1 MKELD
6 QMTVNA
12 VGQLIGRRYGIRAGF
27 PLFSH
32 VRAEVAEFFHR
43 ADVAIPQRLAGEL
56 DKGFD
61 VVTDILRCVD
71 GTPGFER
78 VLLRLASPIE
88 EDHARTLHEINKIL
102 WPEGLAI
109 ILDGPNPVIRDLET
123 GEQEG
128 MQVVRDNPASP
139 EPVQPVTNASNEI
152 FVVHGRDLG
161 AKDTVARF
169 LEQVKIKPV
178 VLQELPD
185 LGKTVIEKFEY
196 YAGPSGFAIVLLT
209 PDDTGALKGEGNST
223 KSRARQ
229 NVIFELG
236 YFVGK
241 LGRNRVRVLTKG
253 EEVEILSDYSGV
265 IGIPM
270 DDNDGWKLRLVQ
282 ELHSAGYAVDAN
294 DAI

>member
-1 MKELD
+1 MQPLD
-6 QMTVNA
+6 EMTV
-12 VGQLIGRRYGIRAGF
+12 RAISNILCLQHRPDFDPNG
-27 PLFSH
+27 LM
-32 VRAEVAEFFHR
+32 EFFRR
-43 ADVAIPQRLAGEL
+43 ADVGVPPPFYPVRPNVLPSVSFTSFLLSPSGSGQFE
-56 DKGFD
+56 K
-61 VVTDILRCVD
+61 ILM
-71 GTPGFER
+71 
-78 VLLRLASPIE
+78 RLASPKE
-88 EDHARTLHEINKIL
+88 YAGNRALHRSIVDDLNEIL
-102 WPEGLAI
+102 EAEGLEI
-109 ILDGPNPVIRDLET
+109 VLDGPNPVIRDLET
-123 GEQEG
+123 GDQEG

-139 EPVQPVTNASNEI
+139 EPVQPVPNASNEI

-236 YFVGK
+236 YFIGK
-241 LGRNRVRVLTKG
+241 LGRDRVRVLTKG

-265 IGIPM
+265 IGIHM
-270 DDNDGWKLRLVQ
+270 DDNDGWEKRLLR
-282 ELHSAGYAVDAN
+282 ELKAAGYDVDAN
-294 DAI
+294 DAL